1 MPEEIPWNSSLF
13 PEKSSSQVSKNP
25 GAPPALNQPQ
35 GYRTPRMYPPGATEI
50 SRAPTRPLR
59 TNRWSVQPDQPFS
72 PAQPLQY
79 TARLYQPFPSVPV
92 SQPAAR
98 PARPFSPPQPARPV
112 GGPAQPIARAAQPFL
127 PVQTSRESISP
138 ARPFSPTGATQLPA
152 QTARNIPRRIPQ
164 RPRPA
169 QASGTVPTPPHSP
182 ARSIGGSVPAPSRIP
197 THATRNTLPTP
208 LTHPI
213 DQVPTAPMGTS
224 RSTAPSL
231 PTRSGGLPPYAPA
244 RDSARTPA
252 VPRWRTTNRPAPQIV
267 PAHAV
272 HKEATPRAGDSQLVS
287 AASSEWNARAGP
299 SMYASRP
306 QTTPPQ
312 TWTTGAIP
320 ALALNPRITRPVP
333 AVAPVLAQHAQNTRT
348 TTAIQPSRPAHSA
361 TPPSRVRSG
370 WNSWISGYEFLLASI
385 FLLFL
390 AAIAVVTFSK

>member
-197 THATRNTLPTP
+197 THATRN
-208 LTHPI
+208 
-213 DQVPTAPMGTS
+213 
-224 RSTAPSL
+224 
-231 PTRSGGLPPYAPA
+231 
-244 RDSARTPA
+244 
-252 VPRWRTTNRPAPQIV
+252 
-267 PAHAV
+267 
-272 HKEATPRAGDSQLVS
+272 
-287 AASSEWNARAGP
+287 
-299 SMYASRP
+299 
-306 QTTPPQ
+306 
-312 TWTTGAIP
+312 
-320 ALALNPRITRPVP
+320 
-333 AVAPVLAQHAQNTRT
+333 
-348 TTAIQPSRPAHSA
+348 
-361 TPPSRVRSG
+361 
-370 WNSWISGYEFLLASI
+370 
-385 FLLFL
+385 
-390 AAIAVVTFSK
+390 